1 VKAVPMR
8 AFEDWLR
15 GLVQSLQRL
24 AHRPRVSDLLDAR
37 IFLGPF

>member
-1 VKAVPMR
+1 MR

-15 GLVQSLQRL
+15 GIARSLLWRV
-24 AHRPRVSDLLDAR
+24 HRARVSELLDAR

>member
-1 VKAVPMR
+1 VTPAPVR

-15 GLVQSLQRL
+15 GIGRALRWRE
-24 AHRPRVSDLLDAR
+24 HRSRVSELLDAR

>member
-1 VKAVPMR
+1 MR

-15 GLVQSLQRL
+15 SIARALRQRTQS
-24 AHRPRVSDLLDAR
+24 PRVSELLDAR